1 MKNLLFLLF
10 TLCIFAFSCKKDK
23 IDTIDT
29 PIVINPTDKELFK
42 GTFTSGAHTTTG
54 SVKIIEK
61 ADMKKYLVFENLVSD
76 AGPDLRIYLSN
87 DKNASNFTE
96 LTADVKNGNYE
107 LSIPT
112 TADLS
117 AQKYVLVWCKQF
129 SVLFGSAE
137 LK

>member
-10 TLCIFAFSCKKDK
+10 TLSIFAFSCKKDK

-29 PIVINPTDKELFK
+29 PIVINPTDKELSK
-42 GTFTSGAHTTTG
+42 GTFTTGAHTTTG
-54 SVKIIEK
+54 TVKVIEK
-61 ADMKKYLVFENLVSD
+61 ADTKKYLVFENLVSD

-87 DKNASNFTE
+87 DKNASNYTE
-96 LTADVKNGNYE
+96 ITADVKNGTYE

-117 AQKYVLVWCKQF
+117 TQKYVLVWCKQF

>member
-1 MKNLLFLLF
+1 MKNVIFLLF
-10 TLCIFAFSCKKDK
+10 TLSIFAFSCKKET

-29 PIVINPTDKELFK
+29 PVVINPTDKELSK

-54 SVKIIEK
+54 TVKIIEK

-76 AGPDLRIYLSN
+76 AGPDLRIYLSK
-87 DKNASNFTE
+87 DKTASNFTE

-107 LSIPT
+107 LSIPN

-117 AQKYVLVWCKQF
+117 TQKFVLVWCKQF